1 MFEKDFYNLRAVGI
15 VIDDQNPSFLLWLQ
29 SQRRVPVEANHRQR
43 PAEENLLPSIFASSI
58 NAHWLR
64 NVTR

>member
-1 MFEKDFYNLRAVGI
+1 MFQKDFYNLRAVRI
-15 VIDDQNPSFLLWLQ
+15 VIGDRNPSFSLVAE
-29 SQRRVPVEANHRQR
+29 SETGSRRITARGA
-43 PAEENLLPSIFASSI
+43 AEENLLPSIFASSI